1 MNACSQC
8 ERNCRGTRLEARD
21 RAPGSPTLLQGGDCQ
36 CSPRRVVWVERVRE
50 APATGLAEAG
60 GGVGGG
66 DTSRTPGSLGWEPSR
81 TASTLTTLRTEGHTL
96 PRDRALSVRLEIG
109 DQGSLSDGIRG
120 VCCLVLV
127 IFGL

>member
-1 MNACSQC
+1 MLAASVK
-8 ERNCRGTRLEARD
+8 GTVWGQDWRPET
-21 RAPGSPTLLQGGDCQ
+21 GLQGALL
-36 CSPRRVVWVERVRE
+36 SSRE
-50 APATGLAEAG
+50 VTVSAARGAWSGWNELEKHQHPDLLRL
-60 GGVGGG
+60 GVGSGGG

-81 TASTLTTLRTEGHTL
+81 TASTLTMLRTEGHTL
-96 PRDRALSVRLEIG
+96 PRDRVLSVRLEIG

>member
-8 ERNCRGTRLEARD
+8 ERNCRRTRLEARGPQGALLSSREVTVSAARGAWSGWNKLEKHQQLD
-21 RAPGSPTLLQGGDCQ
+21 LLRLGVGS
-36 CSPRRVVWVERVRE
+36 
-50 APATGLAEAG
+50 
-60 GGVGGG
+60 GGG
-66 DTSRTPGSLGWEPSR
+66 DTSRTPRFLGWEPLR

-96 PRDRALSVRLEIG
+96 PRDRALSVRLEIR